1 MDRRE
6 FLNTSGVIRPAWLL
20 AAGAIVFFSTGL
32 VTSAPQGPET
42 TPAPSA
48 KPKATQA
55 ARTPEPPVKDMTAE
69 AEEAWAIA
77 AEATTEQI
85 CSPCHPIPEFT
96 RTRHTWPEW
105 HDAVVRMAALGV
117 SATDAQLTTVKLYL
131 TRYYGVVKVNTA
143 TAAEWSAVLGLSSKD
158 AAAIVEY
165 RKANGSFADAA
176 ALLKVA
182 GIDKAKITDQP
193 EALRFN

>member
-1 MDRRE
+1 MTHNAAERAW
-6 FLNTSGVIRPAWLL
+6 IRPAWLL
-20 AAGAIVFFSTGL
+20 AAGAILFSSSL
-32 VTSAPQGPET
+32 VTSAPQGQQT
-42 TPAPSA
+42 NPAPPA

-55 ARTPEPPVKDMTAE
+55 AKAPEPPVKDMTAE
-69 AEEAWAIA
+69 EEEAWATA
-77 AEATTEQI
+77 AEATTEQL

-105 HDAVVRMAALGV
+105 HDAVLRMAALGL
-117 SATDAQLTTVKLYL
+117 SATDEQLTTVKLYL

-143 TAAEWSAVLGLSSKD
+143 TAAELSAVLGLSTKD

-165 RKANGSFADAA
+165 RKANGNFADAA
-176 ALLKVA
+176 ALLKVD
-182 GIDKAKITDQP
+182 GIDKVKITDQP